1 MALTKAHLI
10 EKITVEVG
18 LNKKV
23 AMDIVERLFEVL
35 KGCLERGEDLKIS
48 GFGTFHVRHKKT
60 RMGRN
65 PQTGEAME
73 ISARRVVTFK
83 PSQRLRDAL
92 NDKE

>member
-10 EKITVEVG
+10 EKVTNEVG

-23 AMDIVERLFEVL
+23 AMEIIERFFEIL
-35 KGCLERGEDLKIS
+35 KGCLERSEDLKIS
-48 GFGTFHVRHKKT
+48 GFGTFHVRQKKT

-73 ISARRVVTFK
+73 ISARKVVTFK

-92 NDKE
+92 NGKS